1 MSDVGGNIFAVWWV
15 VPEYFV
21 PLSVFSLGRR
31 IWFLVWSVT
40 VSAFVECFLVWRG
53 GLVK

>member
-1 MSDVGGNIFAVWWV
+1 MSDIGANTFAESGL

-31 IWFLVWSVT
+31 IWFVV
-40 VSAFVECFLVWRG
+40 
-53 GLVK
+53 